1 MSTADTVAGL
11 SRFDGRGAGSDA
23 ERRAANW
30 LASELAAGGRDS
42 RLEPFW
48 CRPNWALTHLW
59 HVALALAGSV
69 VAVSSPKV
77 GGVLVLI
84 ALLSVLA
91 DAVTGRSL
99 GRRLSPERAS
109 QNVISAG
116 SRDEAGD
123 RADGERADGGR
134 VRLLL
139 TANYDAGRAGL
150 AYRRALRRPFIRA
163 NELIGAAGPG
173 WVGWLTIALVWLLAV
188 AIARVGG
195 AGGGAIGALQLIPTV
210 GLVLAAAL
218 LIELLTSDHGPA
230 ANDNASGVA
239 AAIALARAL
248 DSGPARNL
256 AVEVVLTGAS
266 DGDGLGLTRHLRA
279 RRKTHTRTNTVVL
292 GLAAGGGGGA
302 RWWVSDGT
310 LVPRRYFAALRELCE
325 RVAREESYLDA
336 KPHRDRGAGPALPAR
351 SMALPAIAIGC
362 RDRDGLA
369 TRSHTHADTAENID
383 EDALDGLVS
392 YGLLVVD
399 AIDGYLGRLRT
410 RQPATT
416 AK

>member
-11 SRFDGRGAGSDA
+11 SGFDGRGAGSDA
-23 ERRAANW
+23 ERRAASW
-30 LASELAAGGRDS
+30 LASELAASGRDTH
-42 RLEPFW
+42 LEPFW

-59 HVALALAGSV
+59 HVALALAGSL

-109 QNVISAG
+109 QNVVSAD
-116 SRDEAGD
+116 SREEGGD
-123 RADGERADGGR
+123 RADAGR
-134 VRLLL
+134 VRLML

-163 NELIGAAGPG
+163 NESIGAAGPG
-173 WVGWLTIALVWLLAV
+173 WVGWLAIAMAWLLAV

-210 GLVLAAAL
+210 GLVLSAAL
-218 LIELLTSDHGPA
+218 LIELLTADHGPA

-248 DSGPARNL
+248 DSGPPRNL
-256 AVEVVLTGAS
+256 TVEVVLSGAG
-266 DGDGLGLTRHLRA
+266 DGDGIGLAKHLRA
-279 RRKTHTRTNTVVL
+279 RRKTYTRTNSVVL
-292 GLAAGGGGGA
+292 GLAAAGGGKP

-325 RVAREESYLDA
+325 RVARDESYLEA

-351 SMALPAIAIGC
+351 SMALPSIAIGC

-369 TRSHTHADTAENID
+369 PRSHTHADTAENVD
-383 EDALDGLVS
+383 EAAVDELVN

-399 AIDGYLGRLRT
+399 AIDGYVGRLRAP
-410 RQPATT
+410 QPAATVKT

>member
-1 MSTADTVAGL
+1 
-11 SRFDGRGAGSDA
+11 
-23 ERRAANW
+23 
-30 LASELAAGGRDS
+30 
-42 RLEPFW
+42 
-48 CRPNWALTHLW
+48 
-59 HVALALAGSV
+59 VALALAGSL

-91 DAVTGRSL
+91 DALTGRSL

-116 SRDEAGD
+116 NRNDGGD
-123 RADGERADGGR
+123 RADDGR

-150 AYRRALRRPFIRA
+150 AYRRSLRRPFVRA

-173 WVGWLTIALVWLLAV
+173 WVGWLTIALAWLLAV

-195 AGGGAIGALQLIPTV
+195 AGGGAIGALQLVPTV

-248 DSGPARNL
+248 DSGPPRNL
-256 AVEVVLTGAS
+256 AVEVVLTGAG
-266 DGDGLGLTRHLRA
+266 DADGLGLTRHLRA

-292 GLAAGGGGGA
+292 GLAAAGGGEP

-310 LVPRRYFAALRELCE
+310 LVPLRYFAALRELCE
-325 RVAREESYLDA
+325 RVAREESYLEA
-336 KPHRDRGAGPALPAR
+336 KPHRDRGAGPAFPAR
-351 SMALPAIAIGC
+351 SMALPAITIGC

-369 TRSHTHADTAENID
+369 PRSHTQADTAERVD
-383 EDALDGLVS
+383 EAALDELVS

-399 AIDGYLGRLRT
+399 AIDGYVGRLRAP
-410 RQPATT
+410 QPAAT

>member
-1 MSTADTVAGL
+1 MSTAETVAGL
-11 SRFDGRGAGSDA
+11 SGFDGRGAGSDA
-23 ERRAANW
+23 ERRAASW
-30 LASELAAGGRDS
+30 LASELAAGGRDA

-48 CRPNWALTHLW
+48 CRPSWALTHLW
-59 HVALALAGSV
+59 HVALALAGSL
-69 VAVSSPKV
+69 VAVSSAKV

-116 SRDEAGD
+116 N
-123 RADGERADGGR
+123 ADGGR

-163 NELIGAAGPG
+163 NELIGVAGPG
-173 WVGWLTIALVWLLAV
+173 WVGWLTIALAWLLGV

-218 LIELLTSDHGPA
+218 LIELLTSDYGPA

-248 DSGPARNL
+248 DSGPPRNL
-256 AVEVVLTGAS
+256 AVEVVLTGAG
-266 DGDGLGLTRHLRA
+266 DGDGLGLTTHLRA

-292 GLAAGGGGGA
+292 GLAAAGGGKP

-351 SMALPAIAIGC
+351 SMALPAVAIGC

-369 TRSHTHADTAENID
+369 PRSHTHADTPENVD
-383 EDALDGLVS
+383 EAALDELVS

-399 AIDGYLGRLRT
+399 AIDGYVGRLRAP
-410 RQPATT
+410 QPATA

>member
-11 SRFDGRGAGSDA
+11 SGFDGRGAGSDA

-30 LASELAAGGRDS
+30 LASKLAAGGRDTQV
-42 RLEPFW
+42 EPFW

-59 HVALALAGSV
+59 HVVLALAGSL

-77 GGVLVLI
+77 GGVLIVI

-91 DAVTGRSL
+91 DAITGRSL

-116 SRDEAGD
+116 DRDEGGD
-123 RADGERADGGR
+123 RADVGR

-150 AYRRALRRPFIRA
+150 AYRRALRRPFVRA
-163 NELIGAAGPG
+163 NASIGAAGPG
-173 WVGWLTIALVWLLAV
+173 WVGWLAIAMAWLLAV

-218 LIELLTSDHGPA
+218 LIELLTADHGPA

-248 DSGPARNL
+248 DSGPPRNL
-256 AVEVVLTGAS
+256 TVEVVLTGAG
-266 DGDGLGLTRHLRA
+266 DGDGIGLTTHLRGA
-279 RRKTHTRTNTVVL
+279 RKTHTRTNTVVL
-292 GLAAGGGGGA
+292 GLAAAGGGKP

-325 RVAREESYLDA
+325 RVAREESYLEA
-336 KPHRDRGAGPALPAR
+336 KPHRDRGASPARPAR
-351 SMALPAIAIGC
+351 SMALPAIAIGS
-362 RDRDGLA
+362 RDPDGLA
-369 TRSHTHADTAENID
+369 PRSHAHADTAEDVD
-383 EDALDGLVS
+383 EAALDELVN

-399 AIDGYLGRLRT
+399 AIDGYVGRLRAP
-410 RQPATT
+410 QPAAT
-416 AK
+416 AR

>member
-1 MSTADTVAGL
+1 MSTAETVAGL
-11 SRFDGRGAGSDA
+11 SGFDGRGAGSDA

-30 LASELAAGGRDS
+30 LASELAAGGRDT

-59 HVALALAGSV
+59 HVALALAGSL

-77 GGVLVLI
+77 GGVFVLV
-84 ALLSVLA
+84 ALLSVVA

-116 SRDEAGD
+116 NRGD
-123 RADGERADGGR
+123 GGDAADGGR

-150 AYRRALRRPFIRA
+150 AYRRALRRPFSRA
-163 NELIGAAGPG
+163 NDLIGAAGPG
-173 WVGWLTIALVWLLAV
+173 WLGWLTIALAWLLAV

-218 LIELLTSDHGPA
+218 LIELLTADHGPA

-248 DSGPARNL
+248 DSGPPRNL
-256 AVEVVLTGAS
+256 TVEVVLTGAG
-266 DGDGLGLTRHLRA
+266 DGDGIGLTTHLRA
-279 RRKTHTRTNTVVL
+279 SRKTHTRTNTVVL
-292 GLAAGGGGGA
+292 GLAAAGGGKP

-325 RVAREESYLDA
+325 RVAREESYLEA
-336 KPHRDRGAGPALPAR
+336 KPHRDRAASPALPAR

-369 TRSHTHADTAENID
+369 PRSHTHADTAENVD
-383 EDALDGLVS
+383 DGALDELVS

-399 AIDGYLGRLRT
+399 AIDGYVGRLR
-410 RQPATT
+410 RPAPAATAT